1 MNIIL
6 DNKICFVIRL
16 FLYCPQN
23 LNDMNTAVRTA
34 KNANRRQTAF
44 RLDKELLFYLRRKAE
59 RQGKTLNAFVEETL
73 RREVRDD
80 MDWPKIKGPIVVSEE
95 VKQWRLSR
103 QITPEEIAADER
115 LAYLLSK

>member
-1 MNIIL
+1 MS
-6 DNKICFVIRL
+6 
-16 FLYCPQN
+16 
-23 LNDMNTAVRTA
+23 TAVRTT

-73 RREVRDD
+73 AREVKED
-80 MDWPKIKGPIVVSEE
+80 MDGWPRIKGPIIVSEE
-95 VKQWRLSR
+95 VKRMSLG
-103 QITPEEIAADER
+103 ITFTPEEIAADDR